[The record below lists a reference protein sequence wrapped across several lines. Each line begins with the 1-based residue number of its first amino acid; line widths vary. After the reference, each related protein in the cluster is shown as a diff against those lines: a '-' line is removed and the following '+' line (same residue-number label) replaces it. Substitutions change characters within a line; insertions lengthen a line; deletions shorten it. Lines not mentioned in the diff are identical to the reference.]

1 MSDATSPSRKHGPLQ
16 PQSSGSGRTMM
27 TAWRQQPYLHEPIS
41 SKHVCFY
48 KSGDS
53 QFSGLPVV
61 INNRTFKTFESLLD
75 SLSRRVPLPFGVR
88 TITTPR
94 GHTTVRSLD
103 QLQNGHSYIC
113 SDQRTVKPVDLERA
127 RRRPPPWYHARP
139 ASGPRRRALQQPQRL
154 EIRPRRRG
162 RRGRESTPHLLST
175 PKRLVV
181 FRNGEP
187 EERHT
192 LLLQRRSARSFE
204 ALLDY
209 MSEVMRFPVVKLY
222 MPDGRRVDGLPTLI
236 LCSGVLVAA
245 GREPFKVGDYDTQR
259 PTAPTW
265 LPAKRVGT
273 KWVHPSHRKKK
284 SGSSSLKSRLFSPSS
299 ERFFVNQ
306 IHNSVAGSAGDYPS
320 NAAGSVEMETGNPLG
335 SLAGTDILTYGE
347 AMGDTQ
353 TLPDDDIEK
362 SFRVNQDG
370 SMTVEM
376 KVRLT
381 IKEEETVHWTTTLSR
396 SAASNQM
403 GESSIISGDVNTG
416 LRDNSHLLPDLD
428 PDAAAME
435 TSCYNQDLPPPMMD
449 SAYSEQAGEK
459 EEEEQGRN
467 AQVLSSLAHRVPTP
481 GPRKAWQMQA
491 SVENAQQGPEREGQ
505 EGVVGS
511 YSYREEKQEYCMVR
525 QTTNRPVPKPRNAT
539 LSETNK
545 TMNSSTSMQS
555 QYKSAEVLKLQNS
568 GEEIRETVLH
578 IYEQQTCQDNFVAN
592 TQVRVQGVSLYSPL
606 HGRPATSETV
616 FPASS
621 ERTFRSSSLDLE
633 SEQNLSSASKSNSRG
648 KQNDDLLLSSNT
660 PLCQTSVGTDKCSTA
675 VLGKK
680 IDSSDSNQQTAEYN
694 GDTQILTK
702 KRKPVKFVLKKNS
715 HIFQSTASEKKRSE
729 HVAEILKGIRRR
741 KNNPGTS
748 VGLVKGAERLRVKT
762 AQKLLKKRQR
772 MRAAEYNVPGSD
784 KSSLQRSSA
793 EDTTQVKEHQN
804 ELSKAVTE
812 EKKAEKSQTL
822 NVTQKRNVLEVEG
835 LRGKVALIR
844 QTSMHDEKRTT
855 RETVELSESVSLP
868 ALNSSSS
875 MINEYV
881 EQWLLKSRDDAISEL
896 EEAPPCNTDLNSE
909 SASQTGDEPRALF
922 HVSTDR
928 EASFEIG
935 CEMIHMTE
943 DPSGDALTASLPSL
957 VQLSQIS
964 QDPFQAVEPTIPT
977 TELMQ
982 TQQKDLN
989 KSDGFQ
995 RTPPANPTM
1004 ERNTM
1009 PTNSNLAKENEPS
1022 NESHIFLD
1030 PSPPKPLPRS
1040 NTLEN
1045 KQSVNLEKPSLR
1057 YESQRK
1063 AITNQTS
1070 DKTPQPSQ
1078 KVCEESLLYSSTSL
1092 KPSPMSPVVESIQM
1106 VTKSTE
1112 RNIASSDSHRQTKQV
1127 IKSANF
1133 PPPPQ
1138 DTERRPQTS
1147 NVVATQKSYTVRMA
1161 ARPDMR
1167 PVVEQLCLS
1176 IHSIKETTQQKRPS
1190 CLEKSNSLPD
1200 FSSHI
1205 ASTFG
1210 SSTRVLLAFL
1220 SVMTLKDGLAN
1231 LNSNKQPG
1239 IDNLSYSEALRL
1251 LDSLK
1256 ELARI
1261 EDAHV
1266 LSESLSAL
1274 QNSISRHL
1282 LQSWR
1287 GFQELRDQVR
1297 SRSGTPSSSESEGPP
1312 DVEPEEEKVIQELM
1326 GELGVPERVRE
1337 ELAKLNSTGE
1347 RSACEQASIKET
1359 LATIKGKASHFQN
1372 VKMKFTENIVG
1383 GTNQEKIPE
1392 EHKLTVESA
1401 RESYP
1406 NQNTVTVQQSE
1417 EYFKEESYDQESTE
1431 SYHKELD
1438 AEESHYEEMA
1448 ESLPELTLNGFI
1460 DSHPVEDAASIADS
1474 GMGENVT
1481 QSSVALSNSNLMP
1494 NVSSGE
1500 QNSADEKGQPDSK
1513 CQFIYMDSQAEHLA
1527 QSKAESD
1534 IHPGRQLSDEEKS
1547 SQEEMLME
1555 EQKNTDETEN
1565 KGVEIP
1571 SAENEDVSPTEEETE
1586 AVEPQISVEEEKP
1599 SSSEGLEDE
1608 EDEDDI
1614 CEELMGL
1621 SDEQVDE
1628 RDKFSDT
1635 QTQHA
1640 PLVEY
1645 ITNASQTSLAQGRH
1659 EKMGETESRSEA
1671 LSQLREAPTF
1681 QIHQDNEEKLK
1692 KQENSAVKN
1701 DGDNTHSEGKAHPS
1715 HTERPSSPVEHH
1727 IILENPE
1734 CYSIYQESYLAE
1746 LQWATGG
1753 VVSHRTASFLYPE
1766 ERTNVGGLISNFEE
1780 QPRHVEQKEK
1790 KTPKRS
1796 RNELSRSHIEVQEVS
1811 ENDDFTSVSHLSDE
1825 QTKIEEFKTG
1835 TPEAK
1840 RSPSVTEIRQTILNN
1855 TSSQL
1860 INTSRSSPASRVTS
1874 PLAFSYDSRSRDS
1887 EGSPQAN
1894 RVKSIR
1900 EMFLAKSS
1908 SENQFVQRRHPG
1920 PLRTDRSESRPATSD
1935 SGATGS
1941 QHSPDVSSAEED
1953 TGRMAI
1959 AKGYV
1964 RRTIERLYG
1973 GGGTGKAPEANRPP
1987 SASKGK
1993 RKEALLQN
2001 TVRSL
2006 AAVHEARSRVISDL
2020 SYFNA
2025 TSSFDITEPTQC
2037 IAMNAQVGSKNAV
2050 LIDEGRW
2057 LMRENHPL
2065 QTTLLES
2072 PGTPANMK
2080 SSSSDYECGTTKGDR
2095 KEDAPYSHFSSAKSH
2110 STDTEEPVVP
2120 HCTYLTLPHGGDSEP
2135 EEDEPCPKADPSKK
2149 KKEQKVAPITEA
2161 PKACSER
2168 NGVLPAFIPEFKKS
2182 NNKVHPLMD
2191 FLPLSPPVMTQPS
2204 KRQASQATQMGV
2216 AQRTAAEPDFLE
2228 MLYLA
2233 CGEHCPFL

>member
-1 MSDATSPSRKHGPLQ
+1 MCMQHLSQPTTVLADSMSDATSPSRKHGPLQ

-94 GHTTVRSLD
+94 GHTTVHSLD

-139 ASGPRRRALQQPQRL
+139 ASGPRRRALHQPQRL

-273 KWVHPSHRKKK
+273 KWVHPSHQ
-284 SGSSSLKSRLFSPSS
+284 
-299 ERFFVNQ
+299 RFFVNQ
-306 IHNSVAGSAGDYPS
+306 IHNSVAGSAGDYPI

-491 SVENAQQGPEREGQ
+491 SVENAEQGPEREGQ

-648 KQNDDLLLSSNT
+648 KQNDNLLLSSNFNT

-680 IDSSDSNQQTAEYN
+680 ISDSNQQTAEYN

-772 MRAAEYNVPGSD
+772 MRAAEYDVPGSD
-784 KSSLQRSSA
+784 KSSLQKSSA

-812 EKKAEKSQTL
+812 DKKAEKSETL

-868 ALNSSSS
+868 ALNSSSF

-964 QDPFQAVEPTIPT
+964 QDPFEA
-977 TELMQ
+977 
-982 TQQKDLN
+982 
-989 KSDGFQ
+989 
-995 RTPPANPTM
+995 
-1004 ERNTM
+1004 
-1009 PTNSNLAKENEPS
+1009 
-1022 NESHIFLD
+1022 
-1030 PSPPKPLPRS
+1030 
-1040 NTLEN
+1040 
-1045 KQSVNLEKPSLR
+1045 
-1057 YESQRK
+1057 
-1063 AITNQTS
+1063 
-1070 DKTPQPSQ
+1070 
-1078 KVCEESLLYSSTSL
+1078 
-1092 KPSPMSPVVESIQM
+1092 
-1106 VTKSTE
+1106 
-1112 RNIASSDSHRQTKQV
+1112 
-1127 IKSANF
+1127 
-1133 PPPPQ
+1133 

-1297 SRSGTPSSSESEGPP
+1297 SRSVTPSSSESEGPP

-1347 RSACEQASIKET
+1347 KSAYEQASIKET
-1359 LATIKGKASHFQN
+1359 LATIKGQASHFQN

-1401 RESYP
+1401 GESYP

-1438 AEESHYEEMA
+1438 AEEGHYEEMA
-1448 ESLPELTLNGFI
+1448 ESLPEFTLNSFT
-1460 DSHPVEDAASIADS
+1460 DSHPVEDAASVADS

-1500 QNSADEKGQPDSK
+1500 QNSADEKGQHDSK

-1534 IHPGRQLSDEEKS
+1534 IHPGRQLSDEKKS

-1571 SAENEDVSPTEEETE
+1571 RKEPTEEETE

-1621 SDEQVDE
+1621 SDEQ
-1628 RDKFSDT
+1628 
-1635 QTQHA
+1635 
-1640 PLVEY
+1640 
-1645 ITNASQTSLAQGRH
+1645 
-1659 EKMGETESRSEA
+1659 
-1671 LSQLREAPTF
+1671 
-1681 QIHQDNEEKLK
+1681 
-1692 KQENSAVKN
+1692 
-1701 DGDNTHSEGKAHPS
+1701 
-1715 HTERPSSPVEHH
+1715 
-1727 IILENPE
+1727 
-1734 CYSIYQESYLAE
+1734 
-1746 LQWATGG
+1746 
-1753 VVSHRTASFLYPE
+1753 
-1766 ERTNVGGLISNFEE
+1766 
-1780 QPRHVEQKEK
+1780 
-1790 KTPKRS
+1790 
-1796 RNELSRSHIEVQEVS
+1796 
-1811 ENDDFTSVSHLSDE
+1811 
-1825 QTKIEEFKTG
+1825 TKIEEFMTG

-1840 RSPSVTEIRQTILNN
+1840 RSPSVKEIRQTILNN

-1908 SENQFVQRRHPG
+1908 SENQFVQRRQPG

-2080 SSSSDYECGTTKGDR
+2080 SSSSDYECETTKGDR